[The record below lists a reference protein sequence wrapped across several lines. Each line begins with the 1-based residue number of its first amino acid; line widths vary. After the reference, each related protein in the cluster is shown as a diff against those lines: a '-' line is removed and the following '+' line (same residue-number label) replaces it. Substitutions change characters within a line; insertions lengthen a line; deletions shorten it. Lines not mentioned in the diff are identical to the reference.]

1 MSSEAIIQ
9 NYHEDAVKA
18 MRAYKKLAEKAIAQ
32 LKDEEFFVTLD
43 EEANSVAVVM
53 KHMAGNMISR
63 WTDFLTSD
71 GEKPDRNRDMEFVI
85 EATTTKDDVLAYWER
100 GWKCVFDAIEPL
112 TPQDFEKTVLIRGEV
127 HTIAQALNR
136 QLMHYAYH
144 IGQIV
149 FLAKHFRSAEWTSLS
164 IPRNRSAE
172 FNAYLGA
179 QPGGVADREKQF
191 DAAAGFAKNSE
202 QK

>member
-18 MRAYKKLAEKAIAQ
+18 MRAYKKLAEKALAQ

-164 IPRNRSAE
+164 IPRNRSAD

-191 DAAAGFAKNSE
+191 DAADGFAK

>member
-1 MSSEAIIQ
+1 MSSEAIVQ
-9 NYHEDAVKA
+9 NYYKDAVSA

-32 LKDEEFFVTLD
+32 LKEEEFFVTLD
-43 EEANSVAVVM
+43 EEANSVAIVM

-85 EATTTKDDVLAYWER
+85 DAQTMKDDVLAYWER
-100 GWKCVFDAIEPL
+100 GWKCVFDAIDPL
-112 TPQDFEKTVLIRGEV
+112 TVEDFEKTVLIRGEE
-127 HTIAQALNR
+127 HTIVQAINR

-149 FLAKHFRSAEWTSLS
+149 FLAKHFRSAEWKSLS
-164 IPRNRSAE
+164 IPRNRSAD
-172 FNAYLGA
+172 FNAYLTA
-179 QPGGVADREKQF
+179 QPPSVADREKQF
-191 DAAAGFAKNSE
+191 DAAAGLAEK
-202 QK
+202 K

>member
-1 MSSEAIIQ
+1 MSSEAIVQ

-18 MRAYKKLAEKAIAQ
+18 FRAYKKLTEKAIAQ

-85 EATTTKDDVLAYWER
+85 DAQTTKDDVIAYWER
-100 GWKCVFDAIEPL
+100 GWKCVLDAIEPL
-112 TPQDFEKTVLIRGEV
+112 TVKDFEKTVLIRGEK
-127 HTIAQALNR
+127 HTIVQAINR

-149 FLAKHFRSAEWTSLS
+149 FLAKHFRSAEWKSLS
-164 IPRNRSAE
+164 IPRNRSAD
-172 FNAYLGA
+172 FNAYLTA
-179 QPGGVADREKQF
+179 QPQADADREKQF
-191 DAAAGFAKNSE
+191 DAAAGFAEK
-202 QK
+202 K